1 MKLNWLEEANE
12 NLWGQTIL
20 SKVKDWFKE
29 ISENRKPG
37 AHDYSEWFLAYFEDN
52 ILRQEEETWALG
64 TEATGGRRT

>member
-1 MKLNWLEEANE
+1 M
-12 NLWGQTIL
+12 WGQTIL